1 MSAKQLFVVFG
12 GFGLFLGSIGAVQ
25 LFVTSRGQIV
35 PSLLMLVV
43 GLVLGLLGGVFRL
56 VQLRYSE
63 AARQRLAAD
72 SQVASPTNWIR
83 LWIGTLLF
91 VLPLAVTR
99 ALRAPA
105 VVEFSLMT
113 ILLALIL
120 VQLYRRSRR

>member
-12 GFGLFLGSIGAVQ
+12 GFGLFLGSIGGVQ

-35 PSLLMLVV
+35 TSLLMLVV